1 MMTLS
6 EAMLERDDLAKQWK
20 GSKAST
26 DAKQIADWL
35 RELKQYREMIT
46 EGEMLCGTG
55 IGNGQTNKNSTTL

>member
-6 EAMLERDDLAKQWK
+6 EAILEMDDLAKQWK

-26 DAKQIADWL
+26 DAQQIADWL

-46 EGEMLCGTG
+46 DDEML
-55 IGNGQTNKNSTTL
+55 IGEFKTEQV

>member
-6 EAMLERDDLAKQWK
+6 EAILEMDELAKQWK

-46 EGEMLCGTG
+46 DDEML
-55 IGNGQTNKNSTTL
+55 IGEFKTEQV

>member
-6 EAMLERDDLAKQWK
+6 EAILEMDELAKQWK

-26 DAKQIADWL
+26 DAQQIANWL

-46 EGEMLCGTG
+46 EGEMICGTG
-55 IGNGQTNKNSTTL
+55 IGNGQTNKNSTIS